1 MLLFKIIIFIGIL
14 ISLFVLLVLLVSF
27 AIIDSSYINYKGMAW
42 DQTGKFIIAT
52 IALCLILIGLFIFV
66 MKDRV

>member
-1 MLLFKIIIFIGIL
+1 VLLFKIIIFIGIL

-42 DQTGKFIIAT
+42 DQTGKFILST
-52 IALCLILIGLFIFV
+52 IVICFLLILLFV
-66 MKDRV
+66 YT